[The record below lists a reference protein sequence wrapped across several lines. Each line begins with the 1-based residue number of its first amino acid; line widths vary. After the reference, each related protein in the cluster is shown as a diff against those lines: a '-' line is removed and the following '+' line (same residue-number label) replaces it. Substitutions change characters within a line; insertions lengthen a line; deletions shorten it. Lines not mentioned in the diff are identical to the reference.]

1 MGSKSYASAAL
12 FLALN
17 LLFFSMVTATCS
29 CSNPPPSPKPKPT
42 PSPKPTPTPKTPST
56 PKPKPTPSPPKSPPA
71 PKPKPTP
78 PTPTTPTPSEGTCP
92 RDTLKLGVCANL
104 LGGVIGGITSPSN
117 SPCCTIIQGLTDLE
131 AAVCLCTAIKAHILG
146 VNLNWSISLS
156 LILNTCG
163 KKIPSGYK
171 CV

>member
-12 FLALN
+12 FFALN
-17 LLFFSMVTATCS
+17 LLFFSLATATCS

-56 PKPKPTPSPPKSPPA
+56 PKPKPTPSPPKSPST

-78 PTPTTPTPSEGTCP
+78 PAPSKGTCP

-104 LGGVIGGITSPSN
+104 LGGVVGVITSPSN
-117 SPCCTIIQGLTDLE
+117 TPCCVLIQGLTDLE
-131 AAVCLCTAIKAHILG
+131 AALCLCTAIKANILG
-146 VNLNWSISLS
+146 VNLNVEISLS
-156 LILNTCG
+156 LVLNTCG
-163 KKIPSGYK
+163 KKVPSGYK
-171 CV
+171 CT